1 MFVVQFFKCSDDNR
15 VVSKNLT
22 AFPNNQYT
30 GIIPKGEFNIMKPQ
44 LIIKVDSAN
53 IGELMGF
60 ANYMYIPE
68 LGRYYYIQSK
78 SLLTGNRISLTGSID
93 VLMTYAAGIRNL
105 NGTITRQENIG
116 INDIVDSLL
125 PLQNRK
131 DEVVI
136 EFTNSEFN
144 IGRAGTGDYNFVL
157 NVSGGGSG
165 QTDKPTT
172 GGGA

>member
-1 MFVVQFFKCSDDNR
+1 MFVVQFFKCSHDNR

-30 GIIPKGEFNIMKPQ
+30 KVIPKGELNIMKPQ

-78 SLLTGNRISLTGSID
+78 SLLTGNRISLTGAID
-93 VLMTYAAGIRNL
+93 VLKTYDSGIRNL

-131 DEVVI
+131 KLAVI
-136 EFTNSEFN
+136 EFENSEFN
-144 IGRAGTGDYNFVL
+144 ISNASTSDYNFVL

-165 QTDKPTT
+165 QM
-172 GGGA
+172 GVS

>member
-22 AFPNNQYT
+22 AFSNNQYT
-30 GIIPKGEFNIMKPQ
+30 GIVPKGEFNIMKPQ
-44 LIIKVDSAN
+44 LIFKVDSAN

-78 SLLTGNRISLTGSID
+78 TLLTGNRISLTGSID

-105 NGTITRQENIG
+105 TGTITRQENIG

-131 DEVVI
+131 ELAVI
-136 EFTNSEFN
+136 EFESSEFN
-144 IGRAGTGDYNFVL
+144 IAGANSSSYNFVL
-157 NVSGGGSG
+157 NVAGGGRG
-165 QTDKPTT
+165 N
-172 GGGA
+172 GGK

>member
-22 AFPNNQYT
+22 AFPNNQYNNV
-30 GIIPKGEFNIMKPQ
+30 IPKGELNIMKPQ
-44 LIIKVDSAN
+44 LIVKVDSAN

-68 LGRYYYIQSK
+68 LSRYYYIQDK

-131 DEVVI
+131 ELAVV
-136 EFTNSEFN
+136 EFESSEFN
-144 IGRAGTGDYNFVL
+144 ITGANGSSYNFVL

-165 QTDKPTT
+165 QTE
-172 GGGA
+172 GGVK